1 VSIFSKLFGAKRED
15 EGSENKGLDS
25 ERELYSNGS
34 DSAAKKEIT
43 EPAAIIPPAATD
55 EIARRVSNGLRDLA
69 GTLKVISE
77 QVALQRA
84 TSETLSK
91 TSRRQIEVLEELDRK
106 LGKVAEAA
114 GDSPTLTSV
123 GESLKEEIKLLSN
136 LDRSANETNA
146 KLTATL
152 EVITD
157 ALKTLP
163 VTEARQ
169 TEVMEGIREH
179 LRESADLQAVLQE
192 ISERS
197 RTQSQ
202 HVAALEK
209 DVREGLT
216 RLRKSESRRMRTSNI
231 ILFLILIAV
240 LVMGIAALGSLS
252 RISGPSNTA
261 TGAAP

>member
-1 VSIFSKLFGAKRED
+1 
-15 EGSENKGLDS
+15 
-25 ERELYSNGS
+25 
-34 DSAAKKEIT
+34 
-43 EPAAIIPPAATD
+43 
-55 EIARRVSNGLRDLA
+55 
-69 GTLKVISE
+69 
-77 QVALQRA
+77 
-84 TSETLSK
+84 
-91 TSRRQIEVLEELDRK
+91 
-106 LGKVAEAA
+106 
-114 GDSPTLTSV
+114 V
-123 GESLKEEIKLLSN
+123 GESLKEEIKLLSS
-136 LDRSANETNA
+136 LDRSANETNV

-216 RLRKSESRRMRTSNI
+216 RMRKTESRRMRTSNI
-231 ILFLILIAV
+231 ILFLILIAI